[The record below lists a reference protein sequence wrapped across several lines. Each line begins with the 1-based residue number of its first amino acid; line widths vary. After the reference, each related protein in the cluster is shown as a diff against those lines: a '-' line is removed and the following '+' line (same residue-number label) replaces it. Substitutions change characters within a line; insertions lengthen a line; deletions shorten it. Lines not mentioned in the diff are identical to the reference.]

1 MPRLLKPGKLRRAPL
16 GVVATLA
23 LTLFVVLGCGRCA
36 LAQPFP
42 QLLASDDG
50 LRLYAVH
57 INRTPPQSWPG
68 YGMYLGNG
76 LILTA
81 AHVPGNFAVTKP
93 RAVVAGEDH
102 PTSLVRQGS
111 LDGVDL
117 TLLAV
122 DPTTLPIRMR
132 MVRLPLC
139 DRAASAGESVVVVT
153 PERAVRSH
161 VLPPSAVPE
170 ALRGRF
176 ATVIGDVATTG
187 NSGSGVID
195 VRRTCLLGIISRKIS
210 VGRTGARLGAPAETT
225 DIAKYFVPAGEI
237 RAFIPGDVSF

>member
-1 MPRLLKPGKLRRAPL
+1 MLRPLNPAKLPAASA
-16 GVVATLA
+16 GVIAALTLA
-23 LTLFVVLGCGRCA
+23 LFVALAQGRCA
-36 LAQPFP
+36 LAQPAP

-50 LRLYAVH
+50 LRAYAVH
-57 INRTPPQSWPG
+57 INRTPPQRWPG

-81 AHVPGNFAVTKP
+81 AHVPGNFAETKP
-93 RAVVAGEDH
+93 RAVVAGEDR
-102 PTSLVRQGS
+102 PTSLVRQGA
-111 LDGVDL
+111 LDSVDL
-117 TLLAV
+117 TLLSV
-122 DPTTLPIRMR
+122 DASTLPVRLRMR
-132 MVRLPLC
+132 RLPLC
-139 DRAASAGESVVVVT
+139 EQDAFAGESVAVVT

-170 ALRGRF
+170 PLRRRF

-210 VGRTGARLGAPAETT
+210 VGRTGARLGDPAETT
-225 DIAKYFVPAGEI
+225 DIAKYFVPVGEI
-237 RAFIPGDVSF
+237 RAFIPGGVSF